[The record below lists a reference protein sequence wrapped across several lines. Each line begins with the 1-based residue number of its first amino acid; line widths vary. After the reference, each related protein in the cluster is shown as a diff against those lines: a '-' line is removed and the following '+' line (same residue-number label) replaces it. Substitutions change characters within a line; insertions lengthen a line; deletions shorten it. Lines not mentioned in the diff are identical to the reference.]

1 MIYVD
6 SARHRLGRM
15 ILSHMTADT
24 EAELHQAAVS
34 VGLRRE
40 WFQGPPDHR
49 HAHYDL
55 CQAKRALV
63 IERFAAEI
71 ISSREL
77 ARRARHLAEKISWRA
92 GRRI

>member
-6 SARHRLGRM
+6 SARHKLGRLIM
-15 ILSHMTADT
+15 SHMTADT
-24 EAELHQAAVS
+24 EVELHHAAAAI
-34 VGLRRE
+34 GLRRE

-55 CQAKRALV
+55 CQTKRDLV
-63 IERFAAEI
+63 IGRFSAEI

-77 ARRARHLAEKISWRA
+77 ARRARRLAEIINPPKGVRL
-92 GRRI
+92 